1 MTAALELSTNQVT
14 HFYSLKKD
22 SQEMIKLVEILIQ
35 KYSGCRKI
43 YLSWDAASWHSSKD
57 LLDKISTVNKYGYR
71 QTNNT
76 PLVKI
81 APLPS
86 RAQFLNVV
94 ESVFSGMSYS
104 IIQNSNYNSVEEAK
118 KAIDRYFLERNEH
131 YRNNP
136 KRAGGKL
143 WGNERVYPQFIEGQ
157 NCKNPRWR

>member
-1 MTAALELSTNQVT
+1 
-14 HFYSLKKD
+14 
-22 SQEMIKLVEILIQ
+22 MIKLIEILIQ
-35 KYSGCRKI
+35 KYSGCRKV
-43 YLSWDAASWHSSKD
+43 YLSWDAASWHSSKY
-57 LLDKISTVNKYGYR
+57 LLNKINMVNKYGYR
-71 QTNNT
+71 RKNNT
-76 PLVKI
+76 PFVKI

-86 RAQFLNVV
+86 RAQFLNVI

-118 KAIDRYFLERNEH
+118 KAIDRYFLERNEY

-143 WGNERVYPQFIEGQ
+143 WGNERVYPQFKEGQ

>member
-1 MTAALELSTNQVT
+1 
-14 HFYSLKKD
+14 
-22 SQEMIKLVEILIQ
+22 MIKLIEILIQ
-35 KYSGCRKI
+35 KYSGCRKV

-57 LLDKISTVNKYGYR
+57 LLNKINMVNKYGYR
-71 QTNNT
+71 RKNNT
-76 PLVKI
+76 PFVKI

-86 RAQFLNVV
+86 RAQFLNVI

-118 KAIDRYFLERNEH
+118 KAIDRYFLERNEY

-143 WGNERVYPQFIEGQ
+143 WGNERVYPQFKEGQ